1 MTARLMLCGVL
12 VVLGVFIGRA
22 TMAHSPQGQ
31 VIEQELLNNDSVRIV
46 LLTYPPGADSD
57 LHLNVGPEITIVQEG
72 ELALYAKGKREALLA
87 AQRPLAPGGLGSPG
101 PQRGQAPG
109 QVLVHPAEAM
119 RVTTT

>member
-72 ELALYAKGKREALLA
+72 ELALYAKGKREALRPASAHWLPEASAHLA
-87 AQRPLAPGGLGSPG
+87 RNESKRPAKFWSILLK
-101 PQRGQAPG
+101 RC
-109 QVLVHPAEAM
+109 E
-119 RVTTT
+119 